1 MGHKIQR
8 MVAYNPM
15 TEERLDFKNQKEL
28 ALHFGIS
35 PKTISYWITKG
46 RPIIDLMEDERGII
60 DITRATQEPLRG
72 FEIYTEKEWQE

>member
-1 MGHKIQR
+1 MGRRMQR

-35 PKTISYWITKG
+35 PKTISSWITKG

-60 DITRATQEPLRG
+60 DITKATQEPLHG